1 MFIDSRPLTLSDL
14 SLLMQ
19 SLIFILLL
27 YSIYRK
33 KGSIAKHGK
42 IAGVAFYLA
51 LPSILYMMY
60 SRSKG
65 FTLLYYDS
73 LLSLHMLL
81 GTLAIIIGIL
91 FVTNQWK
98 WKGKKYMDLGI
109 ILWAGTFL
117 LGFTVYLLLFG
128 LIFP

>member
-1 MFIDSRPLTLSDL
+1 MFTDSRPLTLSEL

-33 KGSIAKHGK
+33 KESIAKHGK

-51 LPSILYMMY
+51 LPSIFYMMY

-117 LGFTVYLLLFG
+117 LGVTVYLLLFG

>member
-33 KGSIAKHGK
+33 KGSVAKHGK

>member
-117 LGFTVYLLLFG
+117 LGLTVYLLLFG

>member
-73 LLSLHMLL
+73 LLSMHMLL
-81 GTLAIIIGIL
+81 GTLAIIIGIF

>member
-51 LPSILYMMY
+51 LPSILYMIY

>member
-81 GTLAIIIGIL
+81 GTLAIIIGIF